1 MKRQRPWI
9 RTAGDRPTSV
19 ADDSRED
26 DEMRRLLVS
35 FLFCLWPLFWGVLL
49 PYVQFPGGLRLL
61 NLFWSVVCGLGLWTI
76 DETVGLSIVSPLL
89 VLGVLVWPIA
99 VSGAMFLLGWKLRQM
114 SSAVR
119 LVLIC
124 ALLAS
129 SLAIVSVHSALQPP
143 MSGLPTYYRQFAAIL

>member
-1 MKRQRPWI
+1 
-9 RTAGDRPTSV
+9 
-19 ADDSRED
+19 
-26 DEMRRLLVS
+26 MRRILVS
-35 FLFCLWPLFWGVLL
+35 LLFCFWPLFWGVFL
-49 PYVQFPGGLRLL
+49 PYVSFPGDLRLL

-76 DETVGLSIVSPLL
+76 DETGGLSIVSPLL

-114 SSAVR
+114 SSRVR

-129 SLAIVSVHSALQPP
+129 SLLVASVHAALQPP
-143 MSGLPTYYRQFAAIL
+143 MSDLPTYYRQLAAIW